1 MAGGYNGKSRQP
13 TFIFKNNVRTF
24 WATGESMSLIPPQK
38 IREQRYKCE
47 MDISHDK
54 VIPDIHYD
62 GIISNLSSGGI
73 YFESNESIF
82 PGDEVSVMV
91 KKVNEEEITF
101 DVYIIWKKDLPNSPF
116 RFGYGAKSVNPK
128 ESMVQTGDQDINRI
142 TDAEDSRECQR
153 KIYNKQI
160 RLKNHNQNY
169 NGRIRDISRGG
180 AFIET
185 DLIFPIGK
193 KIVLTLSGKMARK
206 SVKLAVWIVRKNNE
220 GFGITFDRRSGAER
234 RYDIDRRKGLDL
246 RSNKK
251 PDKKVL
257 TDQFFPKKSASELA
271 ELNMKHQP
279 IF

>member
-1 MAGGYNGKSRQP
+1 
-13 TFIFKNNVRTF
+13 
-24 WATGESMSLIPPQK
+24 MSLIPPQK

-153 KIYNKQI
+153 KICNKQI
-160 RLKNHNQNY
+160 RLKNHNRTIM
-169 NGRIRDISRGG
+169 GELEISAAEGPLLK
-180 AFIET
+180 
-185 DLIFPIGK
+185 LI
-193 KIVLTLSGKMARK
+193 
-206 SVKLAVWIVRKNNE
+206 
-220 GFGITFDRRSGAER
+220 
-234 RYDIDRRKGLDL
+234 
-246 RSNKK
+246 
-251 PDKKVL
+251 
-257 TDQFFPKKSASELA
+257 
-271 ELNMKHQP
+271 
-279 IF
+279 

>member
-1 MAGGYNGKSRQP
+1 
-13 TFIFKNNVRTF
+13 
-24 WATGESMSLIPPQK
+24 MSINPPRK

-47 MDISHDK
+47 MDISHDN

-82 PGDEVSVMV
+82 PGDKISVTV
-91 KKVNEEEITF
+91 KKLNEEEITF
-101 DVYIIWKKDLPNSPF
+101 DVYIIWKKDLPNPPF
-116 RFGYGAKSVNPK
+116 HFGYGAKSVNPK
-128 ESMVQTGDQDINRI
+128 ESIVQIPDHDANRI
-142 TDAEDSRECQR
+142 TEVEDKREHQR
-153 KIYNKQI
+153 NFFNKQI
-160 RLKNHNQNY
+160 RLKNHNQVY
-169 NGRIRDISRGG
+169 NGQIRDISRGG

-185 DLIFPIGK
+185 DSIFPIGK
-193 KIVLTLSGKMARK
+193 KIVLTISGKTARK
-206 SVKLAVWIVRKNNE
+206 SVKLKGWIVRKNNE
-220 GFGITFDRRSGAER
+220 GFGISFDRRSGVER
-234 RYDIDRRKGLDL
+234 RYDIDRRKGPD
-246 RSNKK
+246 RRGNKK

>member
-1 MAGGYNGKSRQP
+1 
-13 TFIFKNNVRTF
+13 
-24 WATGESMSLIPPQK
+24 MSINPPRK

-47 MDISHDK
+47 MDISHDN

-82 PGDEVSVMV
+82 PGDEISVTV

-116 RFGYGAKSVNPK
+116 RFGYGAKSFNPK
-128 ESMVQTGDQDINRI
+128 ESIVQIGDQDINRI
-142 TDAEDSRECQR
+142 TEAEDKREYQR

-169 NGRIRDISRGG
+169 NGRISNISRGG

-185 DLIFPIGK
+185 DSIFPIGK
-193 KIVLTLSGKMARK
+193 KTVLTLSGKMARK
-206 SVKLAVWIVRKNNE
+206 SVRLTGWIVRKDNE
-220 GFGITFDRRSGAER
+220 GFGITFDRRSGVER
-234 RYDIDRRKGLDL
+234 RYDIDRRKGPD
-246 RSNKK
+246 RRGNKK
-251 PDKKVL
+251 PDKRVL
-257 TDQFFPKKSASELA
+257 TDQFFPLKSASELA
-271 ELNMKHQP
+271 ELSMKHGP